1 MHNLL
6 RFIKINHFLLIF
18 ILIEG
23 ISISLLL
30 KNNKY
35 QSNQVVNLT
44 TEYTSFLFEHKNSVS
59 EYIGLKKINEFL
71 ITENAKLHSIIEK
84 KE

>member
-18 ILIEG
+18 MLIEV

-35 QSNQVVNLT
+35 QSNKIVNLT
-44 TEYTSFLFEHKNSVS
+44 TEYTGFLFE
-59 EYIGLKKINEFL
+59 YKIQYQN
-71 ITENAKLHSIIEK
+71 I
-84 KE
+84 